1 MGKGLAQCTLTRG
14 TQRKPVPSIAGPQM
28 SEDTNE
34 VSRWGLRPEK
44 LKKKK
49 KGWNFVGVCLW
60 ILLPTNECVA
70 RRCHICPPHCKP
82 GLPAAGPLEREY
94 HRPKC
99 TGSASPVGE
108 KVAIAN
114 ELDQRF
120 SSCLQATESPYS
132 AIPRPL

>member
-1 MGKGLAQCTLTRG
+1 MKYPDGDSDLK
-14 TQRKPVPSIAGPQM
+14 S
-28 SEDTNE
+28 
-34 VSRWGLRPEK
+34 

-49 KGWNFVGVCLW
+49 SWNLVGVCLW

-82 GLPAAGPLEREY
+82 GLPAAGPLEREC
-94 HRPKC
+94 HRPNC

-120 SSCLQATESPYS
+120 SSCLQAIESPYS
-132 AIPRPL
+132 AIPPPLQQAVAQWGWGQCLGEQAGVAVFFQHL

>member
-49 KGWNFVGVCLW
+49 KVGILW
-60 ILLPTNECVA
+60 GFAFGFC
-70 RRCHICPPHCKP
+70 CPPTSVLQEDVTSALHIVNRDSQQLAHLK
-82 GLPAAGPLEREY
+82 GSITDRNVQAAPVLWV
-94 HRPKC
+94 KK
-99 TGSASPVGE
+99 SP
-108 KVAIAN
+108 
-114 ELDQRF
+114 
-120 SSCLQATESPYS
+120 
-132 AIPRPL
+132 